1 MKFEVVLFVLMIV
14 YSVIMGNKVK
24 HRIQSQK
31 DTTNSKQFRESRA
44 NTFATVYTQKKQARK
59 QRDVKLLRMENK
71 DNDWL
76 AKQLRAE
83 QQAQIV
89 VSDMFQLK
97 QEHLRHCDS
106 ETVRYNNSVTANRVI
121 QNDTKMSQS
130 EMDALKEKIRQ
141 RTNV

>member
-1 MKFEVVLFVLMIV
+1 MKFAVICIAV
-14 YSVIMGNKVK
+14 YSIVLVIIGNKVK
-24 HRIQSQK
+24 RLSQTQK

-59 QRDVKLLRMENK
+59 QRDVELLRMENK
-71 DNDWL
+71 DTDWL